1 MKMNKTGKISK
12 SHEQLKNIST
22 INDNHWTIFGRN
34 ENCPVDW
41 NKISALS
48 DKNWRIFRLLMI
60 AAEQYLG

>member
-1 MKMNKTGKISK
+1 MITT
-12 SHEQLKNIST
+12 EQYLDEMRT
-22 INDNHWTIFGRN
+22 VRWL
-34 ENCPVDW
+34 